1 MSRDDFDI
9 PDLGPADPDRVAP
22 VAKSGATRKTAAR
35 KPAEARSGGGLFQP
49 LILILLVAACSGLGY
64 LGLTMYEQLESEK
77 QTVATL
83 QQQVTELRELLN
95 VAESSAQASGSTLQD
110 QIARQSST
118 AEEKYKHFDSEIA
131 KLWTIA
137 YQRNKPEI
145 EKQAAQLAE
154 QVKQLDKAE
163 KALAA
168 QEKLVKSQAAV
179 IKRLETQDSS
189 RQAELDKSLKQISS
203 QIEEARK
210 ALRLSEAA
218 LAEEVAG
225 LVQSDRKLTDRIA
238 AVENQQRGN
247 ALERR
252 VALNEE
258 AIEAFDA
265 TRRDLNNSLLQVR
278 KKLNELQL
286 AVEKQKAAR

>member
-9 PDLGPADPDRVAP
+9 PDLGPAEPDRVVPPARQNTPRNSAP
-22 VAKSGATRKTAAR
+22 RAVAEGRS
-35 KPAEARSGGGLFQP
+35 SGGWFQS
-49 LILILLVAACSGLGY
+49 LLLILLVAACSGLGY
-64 LGLTMYEQLESEK
+64 LGLTMYEQLEAEK
-77 QTVATL
+77 QTVARL
-83 QQQVTELRELLN
+83 QGQVNELRELLN
-95 VAESSAQASGSTLQD
+95 VAESSAQASGNTLQD
-110 QIARQSST
+110 QLVSQGKT
-118 AEEKYKHFDSEIA
+118 AAEKYKHFDSEIA
-131 KLWTIA
+131 KLWDVA
-137 YQRNKPEI
+137 YKRNKPEI
-145 EKQAAQLAE
+145 EKQAALLAE

-168 QEKLVKSQAAV
+168 QEKLVKAQAAS
-179 IKRLETQDSS
+179 IKRLETQDSVS
-189 RQAELDKSLKQISS
+189 QAELDKALKQAGA
-203 QIEEARK
+203 QVEEARK

-218 LAEEVAG
+218 LAEEMGG

-238 AVENQQRGN
+238 ALENQQRGN

-252 VALNEE
+252 VAVNEE

-265 TRRDLNNSLLQVR
+265 TRRELNSSLLQVR